1 MINKNT
7 SSQYLKLIFKNDRER
22 RDISERLNIIEE
34 KNVSFLYDIDDYN
47 KVYKESYGTM
57 YFNYVTIRQ
66 ILYSNSNFV
75 KNLLYTLAK
84 IVHPNIQMYYGLMFK
99 GDNCYI
105 VLENVASI
113 NLNEMDYL
121 NYILNEKEILYLK
134 VQILSRIAQ
143 TLSFLYESER
153 PYLFTNCHNIKLNYK
168 LLSDRHQHLKV
179 IYCENAYIES
189 NLIKLTQIGMYLQ
202 FDKQFKEIFSIK
214 NEDIY
219 NITYH
224 SPEMLL
230 YLCSD
235 NTNELPNN
243 KQLQLWDVWSFGC
256 LIYEVVFGENAYKDM
271 YNREELIQRIL
282 EEKDFMKSHSGVL
295 GKYKGSKYKDS
306 VEEIGEL
313 IGWCTCKE
321 GRICFKKIVEVL
333 EKIRNDF
340 KEKYFDEKEINDN
353 KEKVNSMDFQYYHL
367 PKFEEINLLALQIKE
382 FHTLDEDITKT
393 EKEIKYL
400 KSKLINKSQ
409 L

>member
-1 MINKNT
+1 MINNNT

-134 VQILSRIAQ
+134 IQILSRIAQ

-153 PYLFTNCHNIKLNYK
+153 
-168 LLSDRHQHLKV
+168 
-179 IYCENAYIES
+179 
-189 NLIKLTQIGMYLQ
+189 
-202 FDKQFKEIFSIK
+202 
-214 NEDIY
+214 
-219 NITYH
+219 
-224 SPEMLL
+224 L
-230 YLCSD
+230 Y
-235 NTNELPNN
+235 
-243 KQLQLWDVWSFGC
+243 
-256 LIYEVVFGENAYKDM
+256 
-271 YNREELIQRIL
+271 
-282 EEKDFMKSHSGVL
+282 
-295 GKYKGSKYKDS
+295 
-306 VEEIGEL
+306 
-313 IGWCTCKE
+313 
-321 GRICFKKIVEVL
+321 
-333 EKIRNDF
+333 
-340 KEKYFDEKEINDN
+340 
-353 KEKVNSMDFQYYHL
+353 
-367 PKFEEINLLALQIKE
+367 
-382 FHTLDEDITKT
+382 
-393 EKEIKYL
+393 
-400 KSKLINKSQ
+400 
-409 L
+409 

>member
-1 MINKNT
+1 MINNNT
-7 SSQYLKLIFKNDRER
+7 STQYLKIIFKNDRER
-22 RDISERLNIIEE
+22 RNITERLNIIAD
-34 KNVSFLYDIDDYN
+34 KNVSFLYDIDEYN

-113 NLNEMDYL
+113 NLNEMEYL

-134 VQILSRIAQ
+134 IQILSRIAQ
-143 TLSFLYESER
+143 TLSFLYESEC

-168 LLSDRHQHLKV
+168 LLADKHQHLKV

-202 FDKQFKEIFSIK
+202 FDKQYK
-214 NEDIY
+214 DIY
-219 NITYH
+219 SIINEEIYDITYH

-230 YLCSD
+230 YLT
-235 NTNELPNN
+235 NNTTNEFPNV

-256 LIYEVVFGENAYKDM
+256 LIYEVIFGENAYKDI
-271 YNREELIQRIL
+271 YNREELIKRIV
-282 EEKDFMKSHSGVL
+282 EEEDFMKSHRDVL
-295 GKYKGSKYKDS
+295 GKYKESKYGES
-306 VEEIGEL
+306 VKELVEL

-321 GRICFKKIVEVL
+321 GRICFKKIVELL
-333 EKIRNDF
+333 EKIRNEF
-340 KEKYFDEKEINDN
+340 KAKNFNEKEINDN

-367 PKFEEINLLALQIKE
+367 PKFEEINLLDLQIKE
-382 FHTLDEDITKT
+382 FHSLDEDIART

-400 KSKLINKSQ
+400 KSKLKTQ

>member
-1 MINKNT
+1 MINNNT
-7 SSQYLKLIFKNDRER
+7 STQYLKIIFKNDRER
-22 RDISERLNIIEE
+22 RDITERLNIIAD
-34 KNVSFLYDIDDYN
+34 KNVSFLYDIDEYN

-113 NLNEMDYL
+113 NLNEMEYL

-134 VQILSRIAQ
+134 IQILSRIAQ
-143 TLSFLYESER
+143 TLSFLYESEC

-168 LLSDRHQHLKV
+168 LLADKHQHLKV

-202 FDKQFKEIFSIK
+202 FDKQYK
-214 NEDIY
+214 DIY
-219 NITYH
+219 SIINEEIYDITYH

-230 YLCSD
+230 YLT
-235 NTNELPNN
+235 NNTTNEFPNV

-256 LIYEVVFGENAYKDM
+256 LIYEVIFWENAYKDI
-271 YNREELIQRIL
+271 YNREELIKRIV
-282 EEKDFMKSHSGVL
+282 EEEDFMKSHRDVL
-295 GKYKGSKYKDS
+295 GKYKESKYGES
-306 VEEIGEL
+306 VKELVEL

-321 GRICFKKIVEVL
+321 GRICFKKIVELL
-333 EKIRNDF
+333 EKIRNEF
-340 KEKYFDEKEINDN
+340 KAKNFNEKEINDN

-367 PKFEEINLLALQIKE
+367 PKFEEINLLDLQIKE
-382 FHTLDEDITKT
+382 FHSLDEDIAKT

-400 KSKLINKSQ
+400 KSKLKTQ

>member
-1 MINKNT
+1 MINNNT
-7 SSQYLKLIFKNDRER
+7 STQYLKIIFKNDRER
-22 RDISERLNIIEE
+22 RNITERLNIIAD
-34 KNVSFLYDIDDYN
+34 KNVSFLYDIDEYN

-113 NLNEMDYL
+113 NLNEMEYL

-134 VQILSRIAQ
+134 IQILSRIAQ
-143 TLSFLYESER
+143 TLSFLYESDC
-153 PYLFTNCHNIKLNYK
+153 PYLFTNCHNIKLNYN
-168 LLSDRHQHLKV
+168 LLADKHQHLKV

-202 FDKQFKEIFSIK
+202 FDKQYK
-214 NEDIY
+214 DIY
-219 NITYH
+219 SIINEEIYDITYH

-230 YLCSD
+230 YLT
-235 NTNELPNN
+235 NNTTNEFPNV

-256 LIYEVVFGENAYKDM
+256 LIYEVIFGENAYKDI
-271 YNREELIQRIL
+271 YNREELIKRII
-282 EEKDFMKSHSGVL
+282 EEEDFMKSHKDVL
-295 GKYKGSKYKDS
+295 GKYKESKYEES
-306 VEEIGEL
+306 VKELVEL

-321 GRICFKKIVEVL
+321 GRICFKKIVELL
-333 EKIRNDF
+333 EKIRNEF
-340 KEKYFDEKEINDN
+340 KAKNFNEKEINDN

-367 PKFEEINLLALQIKE
+367 PKFEEINLLDLQIKE
-382 FHTLDEDITKT
+382 FHSLDEDIAKT

-400 KSKLINKSQ
+400 KSKLKTQ